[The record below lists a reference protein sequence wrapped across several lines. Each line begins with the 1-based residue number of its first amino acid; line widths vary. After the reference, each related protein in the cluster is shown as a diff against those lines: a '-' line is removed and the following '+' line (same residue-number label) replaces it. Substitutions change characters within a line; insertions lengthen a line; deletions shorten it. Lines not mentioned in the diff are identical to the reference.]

1 MKPSK
6 VIAIPAIALTA
17 GLSLAACGSSK
28 APAAAPAVTHTVTAP
43 AAAPK
48 PTTPAPTTAA
58 PAPAKTV
65 YVAPAAPAPA
75 APAAPVTDVPAGM
88 TNCGGGVYAGADT
101 SCPFAQNVA
110 ADYTGNGPF
119 SAYSPV
125 TGQSYTMTCT
135 GPGTYEDVVTCEGGN
150 NAEVAFIN

>member
-1 MKPSK
+1 MKLNK
-6 VIAIPAIALTA
+6 VVAIPAIALAA
-17 GLSLAACGSSK
+17 GLSLAACGSAK
-28 APAAAPAVTHTVTAP
+28 APAAAPTVTHTVIESPAP
-43 AAAPK
+43 TTPK
-48 PTTPAPTTAA
+48 PTTPAPA
-58 PAPAKTV
+58 PAPTHTT
-65 YVAPAAPAPA
+65 YVQAPAAPAPA

-110 ADYTGNGPF
+110 ADWPNTGNV
-119 SAYSPV
+119 YSPV
-125 TGQSYTMTCT
+125 TGQSYDMTCT